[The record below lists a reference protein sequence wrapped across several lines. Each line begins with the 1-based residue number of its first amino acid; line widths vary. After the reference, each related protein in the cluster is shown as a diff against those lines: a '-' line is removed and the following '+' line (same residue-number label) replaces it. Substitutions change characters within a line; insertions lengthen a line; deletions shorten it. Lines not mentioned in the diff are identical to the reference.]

1 MLHLS
6 QRFLLFIRPS
16 IKIRIKILN
25 SILISSTIRAHIYIS
40 FSSSSSSFFLQ
51 RGVVAAGEKSV
62 LLCRSCGSRDPVTG
76 RVFLASLL
84 PEKQGKR
91 EYLFAPIDAGAL
103 SILARSDFKRFST
116 AKGGRFLISAARSR
130 WKISL
135 DISRWIGTFPALTYF
150 IYLRYARNRR
160 RRLPKWFSVEFFSH
174 LFRRPAPR
182 SPFLSDRFSLPSL
195 LYFPSLSSQSAINFL
210 QPRFDY
216 FGHINPGD
224 RMNVLCETDW
234 YRRVCYR
241 QFMSC
246 QYLISIVLDHGKY
259 VVLVLKACRWKRPKK
274 LPEIK

>member
-6 QRFLLFIRPS
+6 HRFLLFIRPS

-40 FSSSSSSFFLQ
+40 SSSSSSSFFFLAT
-51 RGVVAAGEKSV
+51 RCSCSGREKRITLSKLREPRSCNRARLSRKSFAGE
-62 LLCRSCGSRDPVTG
+62 
-76 RVFLASLL
+76 A
-84 PEKQGKR
+84 QGKR

-116 AKGGRFLISAARSR
+116 AKGGRFLISAARPR

-174 LFRRPAPR
+174 PFRRPAPR
-182 SPFLSDRFSLPSL
+182 SPFLSDRFSLSPFSSL
-195 LYFPSLSSQSAINFL
+195 FSFFL
-210 QPRFDY
+210 FS
-216 FGHINPGD
+216 I
-224 RMNVLCETDW
+224 
-234 YRRVCYR
+234 CY
-241 QFMSC
+241 
-246 QYLISIVLDHGKY
+246 
-259 VVLVLKACRWKRPKK
+259 
-274 LPEIK
+274 